1 MGKTVE
7 INPTTRHEGHTKL
20 VLKVDD
26 DGIVEKGN
34 YLSVTPVR
42 GFEKFLVGKMAE
54 FAPIAVSRFC
64 GICPIAHATSSVEAI
79 EDACGITPPKDGLL
93 LRELTG
99 LGNKMHSH
107 PLHEFLIAP
116 DFIPEADR
124 VEYIKRIQEMR
135 KTGQYIVDTVGGE
148 AIHAPNIKV
157 GGMLKNIT
165 ENAASKMYYKCREYE
180 KLAKEHLEYLIP
192 IFESNMLVDG
202 TEIPEKLGY
211 HDFGYIATDPTYG
224 NREKIDQSKVVEY
237 TPYDVYEQDVAVQ
250 ACTTIPT
257 YNGRLMEVGPRARF
271 AKFHDFKEKGAM
283 AIHIARAY
291 ENIVHVKK
299 AMEILDELDVNGK
312 TRSTEPILGD
322 GEKVGLGVHEAARGH
337 NTHQAAIDAKGRITY
352 YNAIVATTWNIPLI
366 GKAVEGTHYKFAEHV
381 VRAYDPCVSCATH
394 VIAMDYDNK
403 IVDRK
408 IIQ

>member
-26 DGIVEKGN
+26 EGIVEKGN

-42 GFEKFLVGKMAE
+42 GFEKFLVGKLAE

-64 GICPIAHATSSVEAI
+64 GICPIAHATSAVEAI
-79 EDACGITPPKDGLL
+79 EDACNITPPKDGLL

-99 LGNKMHSH
+99 LGNKLHSH
-107 PLHEFLIAP
+107 PLHQFLIAP

-135 KTGQYIVDTVGGE
+135 KTGQYIVDVVGGE

-165 ENAASKMYYKCREYE
+165 ENAASKMYYKCKEYE
-180 KLAKEHLEYLIP
+180 KLAKEQIEYLIP
-192 IFESNMLVDG
+192 IFESRMLVNG

-211 HDFGYIATDPTYG
+211 HEFGYLATDPTYG
-224 NREKIDQSKVVEY
+224 NREKIEQNKVVEY
-237 TPYDVYEQDVAVQ
+237 TPYDVYEKDVAMQ

-271 AKFHDFKEKGAM
+271 AKFFDFKDKGAM

-291 ENIVHVKK
+291 EMIVNVKR
-299 AMEILDELDVNGK
+299 ALEVLDKLDVNGK
-312 TRSTEPILGD
+312 TRSSEPILGD

-337 NTHQAAIDAKGRITY
+337 NTHQAAIDGKGRITY

-366 GKAVEGTHYKFAEHV
+366 GKATEGTHYKFAEHV

-394 VIAMDYDNK
+394 VITMNHENK
-403 IVDRK
+403 VIDKK
-408 IIQ
+408 IIL